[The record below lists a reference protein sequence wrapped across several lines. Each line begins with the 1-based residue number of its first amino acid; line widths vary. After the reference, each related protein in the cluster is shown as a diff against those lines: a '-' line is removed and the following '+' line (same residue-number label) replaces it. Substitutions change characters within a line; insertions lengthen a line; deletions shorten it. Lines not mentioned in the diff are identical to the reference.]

1 MKRRSLL
8 NNKPATSID
17 DLFKEIRNLKRLLNL
32 VKYHI
37 LYDKELF
44 SEIKEA
50 IGDEYTR

>member
-32 VKYHI
+32 VKVHVMYDEK
-37 LYDKELF
+37 LYN
-44 SEIKEA
+44 EIKEA
-50 IGDEYTR
+50 IKE